1 MGKGSIGWQPHG
13 IHVPGGRTRSSSV
26 IAAVL
31 GGLLSVV
38 TLAGWAS
45 AHAAGSA
52 HPGEWDQLL
61 LLLIV
66 MGAIVAALVY
76 SVMVLALWRYRENS
90 SYVRK
95 EPSTHNFKLE
105 AVWTIIPLIVVT
117 VVVILS
123 LQVLSTTDD
132 LPEDGITIE
141 VIARQFEWTFVY
153 PDNTSTKNELWVEED
168 QTVIFKI
175 WSEDVIHSFSLPEF
189 RLKVDAFPNYVDDA
203 YIIAEPAGEYNIFC
217 AEFCGDIHSS
227 MIGTLHI
234 YPKGVNDKP
243 WGPPPGEVPPPPGQE
258 EVTIDLELKESGGPG
273 PEEPWSITP
282 SLVDLPFDA
291 EVTFRV
297 WNNGSEAHSFAMRLP
312 YTGRVYDIPPGEFRY
327 LNVTSDKP
335 TAGVTGYCNDGDHE
349 DRGLSATIM
358 VQPEMGGSGTDADD
372 IAFPYAPALY
382 GLALVILGVGMV
394 AALRTPKQE
403 VHADHLLIE
412 TDDEHDYHVPG
423 EDTEEGEKK
432 SKAKDKE
439 AEGDEGT

>member
-1 MGKGSIGWQPHG
+1 MGKGSLGWQPSG
-13 IHVPGGRTRSSSV
+13 NPVPGGRIRSSSV

-31 GGLLSVV
+31 GALSSVA
-38 TLAGWAS
+38 TLAGTAS

-61 LLLIV
+61 LILIV

-90 SYVRK
+90 PYVRK

-123 LQVLSTTDD
+123 LQVLSTTED

-153 PDNTSTKNELWVEED
+153 PDNTTTKNEIWVEEG

-243 WGPPPGEVPPPPGQE
+243 WGPPPGEVPPPPDQE
-258 EVTIDLELKESGGPG
+258 KITIDLELRESGGPG
-273 PEEPWSITP
+273 PEAPWSITP
-282 SLVDLPFDA
+282 SLVELPFDA

-297 WNNGSEAHSFAMRLP
+297 WNNGTEAHSFVMRPP
-312 YTGRVYDIPPGEFRY
+312 YTGRAFDIPPGEYRY
-327 LNVTSDKP
+327 LNFTSDKP
-335 TAGVTGYCNDGDHE
+335 TAGVAGYCPDRDHE
-349 DRGLSATIM
+349 DQGLSTTIM
-358 VQPEMGGSGTDADD
+358 VEPDPGGGGTDADD
-372 IAFPYAPALY
+372 IDFPYAPALY
-382 GLALVILGVGMV
+382 GLALGILGVAMV
-394 AALRTPKQE
+394 AAIRTPKKE
-403 VHADHLLIE
+403 VHEDHLLPE
-412 TDDEHDYHVPG
+412 STDEHDYHVPG
-423 EDTEEGEKK
+423 EDAEGGVKEG
-432 SKAKDKE
+432 KDKDDK
-439 AEGDEGT
+439 GDEGT